1 MYLFQYAKH
10 LALEKLREAIDR
22 ATDVTEV
29 QKIIKQ
35 FETATESTA
44 SHAHFAIHNKL
55 LHILIISSDSDDDM
69 DEEPTKEPSH
79 NNPEE
84 AANYLKAL
92 NNLLDKFVNDIHG
105 FNPYA

>member
-1 MYLFQYAKH
+1 ML
-10 LALEKLREAIDR
+10 KLREAIDR
-22 ATDVTEV
+22 ASDITQV

-44 SHAHFAIHNKL
+44 SHAHFTIHNKL
-55 LHILIISSDSDDDM
+55 LEIVNISSNSDDM

-84 AANYLKAL
+84 AINYLKAV
-92 NNLLDKFVNDIHG
+92 NNLLDKFVNDNHG